1 MQESICVHPRP
12 EPEGLAR
19 RYKAYYYRIMQLR
32 IIDDDFM
39 RKVFEDRDC
48 TQLVLRIIMEKPDL
62 KVEEVRV
69 QQDMKNL
76 QGRSLELDVFA
87 VDSAGKRYNIE
98 IQRDGQGAGRKRA
111 RYHSSLLDANT
122 LEAGKDFKNLPE
134 SYVIFIT
141 ESDVIGKGLPVYH
154 VDRIIWETGESF
166 EDGCH
171 IIYVNSG
178 IQDDTELG
186 KLMHDFWCRDAKDMN
201 YDVLAD
207 RVRYFKETE
216 KGVKDMCEIMEEIR
230 QEGIEFGL
238 EQGLQ
243 CGTEQGIHKI
253 NMLGKH
259 LMDEGRLEDF
269 VRSMSDCV
277 YQKQLLEEFGI

>member
-1 MQESICVHPRP
+1 M
-12 EPEGLAR
+12 
-19 RYKAYYYRIMQLR
+19 
-32 IIDDDFM
+32 
-39 RKVFEDRDC
+39 
-48 TQLVLRIIMEKPDL
+48 
-62 KVEEVRV
+62 
-69 QQDMKNL
+69 
-76 QGRSLELDVFA
+76 
-87 VDSAGKRYNIE
+87 
-98 IQRDGQGAGRKRA
+98 
-111 RYHSSLLDANT
+111 DANT

-154 VDRIIWETGESF
+154 VDRIIRETGESF
-166 EDGCH
+166 DDGCH

-230 QEGIEFGL
+230 QEGIDFGL
-238 EQGLQ
+238 ER
-243 CGTEQGIHKI
+243 GTEQGIYKI

-259 LMDEGRLEDF
+259 LMNEGRLEDF

-277 YQKQLLEEFGI
+277 YQKQLFEEFGI